1 MKIGELRT
9 ELENRKLDVS
19 GSKAELVERL
29 LQTVDGK
36 QEAEEVEDKQPAK
49 KQKKAADSSTSATA
63 VASNA
68 GSSGGGDVHQH
79 LRDASWKKVLAAE
92 FEKPYYKQII
102 QFLNSEHKAGKAV
115 LPPAADIFN
124 AFNFTPFDDVNVV
137 IIGQDPY
144 FNAGQAHG
152 LCFSVQKGVKVPP
165 SLATIYNELEESIP
179 GFKRP
184 NHGFLEKWAH
194 QGVLLL
200 NATLT
205 VEQGKANSHQKCG
218 WQTFTDTAIK
228 ALSDKKEGVVFL
240 LWGGFAQKKGSL
252 IDKKKHHILEAA
264 HPSPL
269 AGGKF
274 KGCGCFKQTNEIL
287 QKAGK
292 KVIDW
297 KLDP

>member
-1 MKIGELRT
+1 M
-9 ELENRKLDVS
+9 
-19 GSKAELVERL
+19 
-29 LQTVDGK
+29 
-36 QEAEEVEDKQPAK
+36 
-49 KQKKAADSSTSATA
+49 
-63 VASNA
+63 
-68 GSSGGGDVHQH
+68 
-79 LRDASWKKVLAAE
+79 
-92 FEKPYYKQII
+92 
-102 QFLNSEHKAGKAV
+102 

-252 IDKKKHHILEAA
+252 IDKKKKTSHFGSCSSFTAGWWQVQGLRLLQANQRDSSKGGKEGDRLEAG
-264 HPSPL
+264 PL
-269 AGGKF
+269 KSNTHGNLIYRF
-274 KGCGCFKQTNEIL
+274 LSQSVVRL
-287 QKAGK
+287 
-292 KVIDW
+292 
-297 KLDP
+297 